1 MSTVASNVQYIRRQT
16 RMRANDRVTLVSCSV
31 TRLPPN
37 DHVDR
42 PRRANASQRS
52 GPTCCY
58 AARHSFTTTLAPCC
72 FRPEAGDHDGCHNH
86 DATGQATGQR
96 GDECAVALEGRRYPC
111 AWTDVPRCG
120 DEAGKSNVGGTTA
133 AQHPISRT
141 PPVP

>member
-1 MSTVASNVQYIRRQT
+1 MARLGVASPAAATAVQSNART
-16 RMRANDRVTLVSCSV
+16 AVATNLGMTSSPSCLS
-31 TRLPPN
+31 N

-96 GDECAVALEGRRYPC
+96 GDECAVALEGRVYRWACTDDRRY
-111 AWTDVPRCG
+111 G
-120 DEAGKSNVGGTTA
+120 DDAGNGNVN
-133 AQHPISRT
+133 IL
-141 PPVP
+141 